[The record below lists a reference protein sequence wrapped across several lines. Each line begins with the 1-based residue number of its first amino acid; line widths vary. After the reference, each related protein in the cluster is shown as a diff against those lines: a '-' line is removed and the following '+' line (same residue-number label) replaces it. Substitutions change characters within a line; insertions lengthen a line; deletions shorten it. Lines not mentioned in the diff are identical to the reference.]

1 MTGLR
6 ERQKADR
13 SRRILEAASRLFR
26 QNGYGAV
33 RMEDIALAAE
43 VSAGT
48 CYNYFQTKGDL
59 LLAIVSMEVEEVI
72 AAGESV
78 VADPPTDTGEALGRL
93 IGLYFDHSLNYL
105 SKAMWRTAM
114 ALSIEAPDTPFSL
127 HYTDLDRRLSQQVS
141 ALIAALQGRGTARPD
156 ADAGVLGEIVFNDLN
171 QLFIEF
177 VKQDDMP
184 LGALSAQVGVRCR
197 TFTRILRAG

>member
-13 SRRILEAASRLFR
+13 SRRILEAAARLFR

-33 RMEDIALAAE
+33 RMEDIADAAQ
-43 VSAGT
+43 VSPGT
-48 CYNYFQTKGDL
+48 CYNYFRTKGDL
-59 LLAIVSMEVEEVI
+59 LLAIVSMEVEEVV
-72 AAGESV
+72 AAGGTV
-78 VADPPTDTGEALGRL
+78 VAGPPSDTGEALGRL

-114 ALSIEAPDTPFSL
+114 ALSIEAPETPFSQ
-127 HYTDLDRRLSQQVS
+127 HYTDLDRRLSRQVS
-141 ALIAALQGRGTARPD
+141 ALIAALQARGTARPD

-177 VKQDDMP
+177 VKREDMP
-184 LGALSAQVGVRCR
+184 LDALSAQVRLRCQA
-197 TFTRILRAG
+197 FAKILRAG